1 MKKFLNITLALLLII
16 AVSVDSGRASFA
28 ATGPGRVTGVSA
40 KEVSAGT
47 VTLKW
52 KKTKGAIG
60 YQIYKVTKKSSKK
73 IASVKGKSTLKYT
86 VKNLNRGATYRF
98 KVRAYSKKKR
108 YGKFSK
114 TVSVS
119 LRKKT
124 TVQLILDGF
133 GLSGKT
139 EHNAIAL
146 ADTPVL
152 DRLMKECPFV
162 EGNASGLAVGLPEG
176 QMGSSEVGHLNIGAG
191 RVVDQDLVRISKEI
205 ENGDFF
211 ENEALL
217 KAVNN
222 AKEKGTSLHL
232 YGLLS
237 DGGVHSHNTHLYAL
251 LELAKRHG
259 LEKVYVHCF
268 MDGRD
273 TPPES
278 GKGYIQ
284 ELQAMMDKIGCGR
297 IATVGGRYYAM
308 DRDNNW
314 DRIEKAYRA
323 MTLGEGVTANSAVEA
338 VTQSYAKGVTDEFVP
353 PTVVM
358 QDGAPVAKISDGDS
372 IVFFNFRPD
381 RAKEITRTFCSDE
394 FDGFDRGPR
403 KQVCYVCF
411 TDYDASI
418 PNKEIVFKKTALVNT
433 FGEWL
438 SANGMKQARIAETEK
453 YAHVTSFFN
462 GGVEEPFE
470 GEDRFLIP
478 SPKVATYDLQPEMS
492 VGAVCDAMIEKI
504 RSGAYDVIVANFA
517 NSDMVGHTGVEKA
530 AITAVES
537 IDRCIGRVVQTVEK
551 EDDPMFICADH
562 GNAEVMVDDVTGEP
576 WTAHTTNPVPFIL
589 VNYDPAYTLREGGC
603 LADIAPTLIEMMG
616 MEKPAEMTGQ
626 SLLVRK
632 FERSIFIMP
641 DKKRTGRMWI

>member
-1 MKKFLNITLALLLII
+1 MKRFLNITLALLLII

-73 IASVKGKSTLKYT
+73 VASVKGKSTLKYT

-124 TVQLILDGF
+124 TVLLILDGF
-133 GLSGKT
+133 GLSEKT

-162 EGNASGLAVGLPEG
+162 KGDASGLAVGLPEG

-205 ENGDFF
+205 ENGVFF

-284 ELQAMMDKIGCGR
+284 ELQTMMDKIGCGR

-372 IVFFNFRPD
+372 IVFFNFRLYHISWHSF
-381 RAKEITRTFCSDE
+381 RRIRL
-394 FDGFDRGPR
+394 R
-403 KQVCYVCF
+403 
-411 TDYDASI
+411 DA
-418 PNKEIVFKKTALVNT
+418 
-433 FGEWL
+433 
-438 SANGMKQARIAETEK
+438 
-453 YAHVTSFFN
+453 
-462 GGVEEPFE
+462 
-470 GEDRFLIP
+470 
-478 SPKVATYDLQPEMS
+478 
-492 VGAVCDAMIEKI
+492 
-504 RSGAYDVIVANFA
+504 RS
-517 NSDMVGHTGVEKA
+517 
-530 AITAVES
+530 
-537 IDRCIGRVVQTVEK
+537 
-551 EDDPMFICADH
+551 
-562 GNAEVMVDDVTGEP
+562 
-576 WTAHTTNPVPFIL
+576 
-589 VNYDPAYTLREGGC
+589 
-603 LADIAPTLIEMMG
+603 
-616 MEKPAEMTGQ
+616 
-626 SLLVRK
+626 
-632 FERSIFIMP
+632 
-641 DKKRTGRMWI
+641 